1 MPLSLDP
8 DIIAA
13 KNALAGT
20 DPWIWLIAFTLT
32 GSESLYVA
40 TGNETISYS
49 GKSWLPFPI
58 TVGDFVTN
66 EAGDLPDVT
75 LAVGDPTGILAGLI
89 DSNPAIDFSTVTLH
103 RYVSGAVAKVA
114 ETYYFT
120 VERIIVT
127 RDGVTLTLGNL
138 SPVAQAMFPSRR
150 LYRATCT
157 LQYKGDLCGYAGALE
172 TCDFT
177 LRAPN
182 GCVAHENQS
191 RFGGVPGAV

>member
-1 MPLSLDP
+1 VPLVLDS

-20 DPWIWLIAFTLT
+20 DAWIWLIEFTLS

-49 GKSWLPFPI
+49 GKNWLPFPI
-58 TVGDFVTN
+58 SVGDFVTT
-66 EAGDLPDVT
+66 ETGDLPEVT
-75 LAVGDPTGILAGLI
+75 LAVGDPTGVLAGLI
-89 DSNPAIDFSTVTLH
+89 DANPAIDFSNVTLH
-103 RYVSGAVAKVA
+103 RYVSGSVAKVA

-120 VERIIVT
+120 LERIIVT

-150 LYRATCT
+150 IYRQTCS
-157 LQYKGDLCGYAGALE
+157 LQFGGDLCGYAGADE

-177 LRAPN
+177 LRGPN
-182 GCVAHENQS
+182 GCVSKGNQS